1 MGNGGPASVSAERRW
16 TAPRRTRV
24 VPGPHSR
31 TCSCVPTGISGGG
44 GNQPAM
50 RGKLDP
56 GREPPAQTT
65 CLSSAT
71 CLAPKYSFHPVSTR
85 YPELAGAS
93 CIGFCIVAHAATER
107 WLPLWLFST
116 AKRKPVVVV
125 ERQLDDRS
133 WVQAVTR
140 GPGLSPV
147 CQGLRPIGRG
157 PRERGPLAGSRYPP
171 ASSICAELATSRSV
185 ALLAE

>member
-1 MGNGGPASVSAERRW
+1 
-16 TAPRRTRV
+16 
-24 VPGPHSR
+24 
-31 TCSCVPTGISGGG
+31 
-44 GNQPAM
+44 M
-50 RGKLDP
+50 RGALDP

-107 WLPLWLFST
+107 WLPLWLFSA

-133 WVQAVTR
+133 WVIADTSAVHCR
-140 GPGLSPV
+140 RHPG
-147 CQGLRPIGRG
+147 R
-157 PRERGPLAGSRYPP
+157 
-171 ASSICAELATSRSV
+171 V
-185 ALLAE
+185 ARVS